1 MIPIKMAMYHI
12 FRHTQMRFS
21 SFSMHFLSFSLV
33 NFSVWCAMRRPRQ
46 SFYHDLAG
54 HSWRMGRLCYVCLNW
69 FGRVCWDMPRLC
81 LETDGKYGKYA
92 WDSSILSAYRR
103 LKGQSFMIFPENGL
117 RTEWQAWWV
126 PRPGISWPRPETRR
140 REDEKTKR
148 SAKQKRKRKK
158 QTQRCLSLD
167 ANHA

>member
-46 SFYHDLAG
+46 SFYHDLVG

-81 LETDGKYGKYA
+81 LETDGKYA

-103 LKGQSFMIFPENGL
+103 LPQRANLSWSFRRMAWERENGRL
-117 RTEWQAWWV
+117 DEYRGLEFLGLGQ
-126 PRPGISWPRPETRR
+126 R
-140 REDEKTKR
+140 REDEKTRRRRDQQNRNENGRNKR
-148 SAKQKRKRKK
+148 R
-158 QTQRCLSLD
+158 D
-167 ANHA
+167 ASH